1 MCLINLFE
9 NWLNSYCCWIDIFWA
24 LTTLIMSE
32 IKDFKAASNLV
43 SKGFE
48 IALIVAADTNNA
60 IGINNQLLW
69 HLPNDLKFF
78 KNTTWGFPVIMGRKT
93 FESVNKTLPGRTNI
107 VITRNKDWKF
117 QDVKTAFDLAEA
129 IEIARQTNAKQLFII
144 GGGEIYAQALPL
156 ADTIYLTRVHTVL
169 NGDTFFPT
177 VDESQWEL
185 FSTDDFSADEKHVF
199 DYSFQW
205 WKRK

>member
-1 MCLINLFE
+1 
-9 NWLNSYCCWIDIFWA
+9 
-24 LTTLIMSE
+24 MSE
-32 IKDFKAASNLV
+32 TKDFIASSNSL

-93 FESVNKTLPGRTNI
+93 FEAVNKPLPGRTNI
-107 VITRNKDWKF
+107 VITRNQDWKYEG
-117 QDVKTAFDLAEA
+117 VKTALHLAGA
-129 IEIARQTNAKQLFII
+129 IELARQTNAKQLFII
-144 GGGEIYAQALPL
+144 GGGEIYTQAIPL
-156 ADTIYLTRVHTVL
+156 ADTIYLTRVHTIL
-169 NGDTFFPT
+169 KGDTFFP
-177 VDESQWEL
+177 VLNESQWEL
-185 FSTDDFSADEKHVF
+185 FSNDDFSADEKHAF
-199 DYSFQW
+199 DYSFQL